1 MEAAIDRAALDR
13 LVAGGFLA
21 VADGRLRATAEGR
34 QRLNGVLRML
44 LA

>member
-1 MEAAIDRAALDR
+1 
-13 LVAGGFLA
+13 